1 MYISLATTKKM
12 TNPAHTEHHHAMNE
26 YKRNYKLLI
35 KGKKAKLP
43 LTVQDGNTVLND
55 ELAQL

>member
-1 MYISLATTKKM
+1 MP
-12 TNPAHTEHHHAMNE
+12 NPAHTEHHHAMNE

-35 KGKKAKLP
+35 KGKKSKI
-43 LTVQDGNTVLND
+43 TTYDITVLID

>member
-1 MYISLATTKKM
+1 MP
-12 TNPAHTEHHHAMNE
+12 NPAHTEHHHAMNE

-35 KGKKAKLP
+35 EENSKI
-43 LTVQDGNTVLND
+43 TTYDITVLND